1 MIKTYFTFGTAS
13 HFPYGIKDY
22 VVIEAINE
30 ESSLRE
36 FMNRFPGPH
45 SDTLNCA
52 FYYSED
58 EWSREKIGEKYYK
71 DLDPVEYI
79 VVKPTRE
86 DIRDLVTQFVYM
98 SSNAFVLKDRLRN
111 ALSLGG
117 KDLDNLINTNEL
129 TNVDHIMDKLEENGY
144 LEQIEK
150 ESNDG
155 KDQNDDTSDFI
166 VSDFVSYITESDLER

>member
-1 MIKTYFTFGTAS
+1 MIKTYFTFGTSS

-30 ESSLRE
+30 KSSLRE

-58 EWSREKIGEKYYK
+58 EWTRDKLGEKYYK
-71 DLDPVEYI
+71 NLDPVEYI
-79 VVKPTRE
+79 VVKPTRD

-111 ALSLGG
+111 ALSLQGE
-117 KDLDNLINTNEL
+117 DLDNLINSIQSHEL
-129 TNVDHIMDKLEENGY
+129 TNVDHIMDSLEENGY

-150 ESNDG
+150 DLNDN
-155 KDQNDDTSDFI
+155 KEQDDTE
-166 VSDFVSYITESDLER
+166 SDFVVSNCDLER